1 MESLE
6 EKLDFINLKI
16 SNINIEVIKLN
27 PDDVEQLKFDQLQ
40 SIEGARAC
48 LVAFFGILLDVNV
61 SKKQLQNQAQQQDA
75 TIDTLMMQIEN
86 LRLVLA
92 G

>member
-27 PDDVEQLKFDQLQ
+27 PDDVEQLKFD
-40 SIEGARAC
+40 
-48 LVAFFGILLDVNV
+48 
-61 SKKQLQNQAQQQDA
+61 
-75 TIDTLMMQIEN
+75 
-86 LRLVLA
+86 
-92 G
+92 